1 MLLICRESGGCGG
14 GGGGGGHGRERW
26 RKCRLGRYGCF
37 STRGL
42 CHSGRVAFIKYDV
55 VLNPNE
61 IFFFFE
67 SDPRKSF

>member
-1 MLLICRESGGCGG
+1 MAVAAVAVVVVMVE
-14 GGGGGGHGRERW
+14 W

-55 VLNPNE
+55 VLNPND
-61 IFFFFE
+61 FFFFFLNRILE
-67 SDPRKSF
+67 SHFSSIDS

>member
-1 MLLICRESGGCGG
+1 MLLICREC

-37 STRGL
+37 STRGQ

-55 VLNPNE
+55 VLNPND
-61 IFFFFE
+61 FFFFE

>member
-1 MLLICRESGGCGG
+1 MAAAEVEVVVVMVETGG
-14 GGGGGGHGRERW
+14 GNADWGRF
-26 RKCRLGRYGCF
+26 GCF